1 MRKAMLRWFLVAVVF
16 WLIGGTVPLVFNHVG
31 VWFAFGY
38 AVLLVTLTM
47 FFSKTIGKFLGVNDG
62 EK

>member
-1 MRKAMLRWFLVAVVF
+1 MKNILFRWFVVVLF
-16 WLIGGTVPLVFNHVG
+16 YTLIWMLVPLVFNHVG

-38 AVLLVTLTM
+38 AVLLVTLTI
-47 FFSKTIGKFLGVNDG
+47 FFSKTIGKFLGVNND